1 MTDAAIANLVHA
13 VHAARSDAKAARAA
27 LADATSDGA
36 AIAALTA
43 ERIADTAVDH
53 LANVLTA
60 VVGARFAELL
70 RAEVGDETFATIVR
84 RNSTAAH
91 AYSCASHDFI
101 DANDVMQAAWDSIGI
116 PAAEAMNID
125 STWDDAWAA
134 FRSAARMR

>member
-53 LANVLTA
+53 LHARLNDIPGHEFDRPWAQEA
-60 VVGARFAELL
+60 VETL
-70 RAEVGDETFATIVR
+70 RRGEPLEIQSG
-84 RNSTAAH
+84 
-91 AYSCASHDFI
+91 
-101 DANDVMQAAWDSIGI
+101 
-116 PAAEAMNID
+116 
-125 STWDDAWAA
+125 
-134 FRSAARMR
+134 